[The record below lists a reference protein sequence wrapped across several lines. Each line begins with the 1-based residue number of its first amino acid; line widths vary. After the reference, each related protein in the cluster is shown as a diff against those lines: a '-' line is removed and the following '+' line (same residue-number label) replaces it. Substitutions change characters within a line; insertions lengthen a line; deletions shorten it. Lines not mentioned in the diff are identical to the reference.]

1 MSDVALV
8 TAPFLSILRPALG
21 VSSLTATLQER
32 HISCEVNYLNIRFA
46 SQIGADLNEFVCE
59 EIPTSLLVGEAVF
72 SDKIKQQGVDALY
85 QYLLKCKHI
94 IPEKQRA
101 LIIKAFQM
109 TDTFI
114 NKMAQELI
122 ASHPKLIGFSSTF
135 QQNCASLALAKAVK
149 IMAPNII
156 TCFGG
161 ANCEGP
167 MGKALLTHFSQV
179 DYVFSGEAENSFPSF
194 VEQLLNNKPISTDNL
209 TVFSRTKPN
218 KLTEPKPVIMDE
230 IPIPEYSDYFSSL
243 EQSGLADR
251 VTATILFETSRGCL
265 WCAKHHCRFCGLN
278 GHTMSF
284 RSKSPDKVLH
294 ELEVLSK
301 RWQINHFQAADNIMD
316 LKHVNTVF
324 EKIPERLPN
333 LNFFYE
339 IKANMKRSQ
348 LQTIANAGISHVQPG
363 IESLDDDILKEI
375 EKGVT
380 AAQNISL
387 LRDCAELGIRVIW
400 NILCGLPNDTA
411 EQYQTMANLLPA
423 MEHLDPPSGCSMVRL
438 DRFSPYFK
446 KAKELGYVD
455 LKPCEGYTFVYDLEP
470 KELAELAYFFD
481 AKPIGVPTGDYVKPL
496 RDSINKWRK
505 NAFERKLAPELKLLS
520 TGTVNL
526 IKDSRKISTSPL
538 RKISETEAELLINL
552 RKPTRFAHF
561 EKQHLN
567 AGKDWAKAYQR
578 LLKWQYILVAGGR
591 SISLVTVPDLLED
604 PEQEMPIY
612 PGGKL
617 LPINII
623 KFNEINV

>member
-21 VSSLTATLQER
+21 VSNLTAVLKER
-32 HISCEVNYLNIRFA
+32 HISCEVNYLNISFA
-46 SQIGADLNEFVCE
+46 SLIGADLNEFICE
-59 EIPTSLLVGEAVF
+59 EIPTSFLVGEAIF
-72 SDKIKQQGVDALY
+72 SDKIKRQGVDALH
-85 QYLLKCKHI
+85 QYLQRCKHI

-114 NKMAQELI
+114 DEMAQKLI
-122 ASHPKLIGFSSTF
+122 AGQPRLIGFSSTF
-135 QQNCASLALAKAVK
+135 QQNCASLAIAKAVK
-149 IMAPNII
+149 NIAPDII

-167 MGKALLTHFSQV
+167 MGKALLTHFPAV
-179 DYVFSGEAENSFPSF
+179 DYVFSGEAENSFPTF
-194 VEQLLNNKPISTDNL
+194 LEQLLNNKPISTDNL

-218 KLTEPKPVIMDE
+218 KFTEPKPVIMDD
-230 IPIPEYSDYFSSL
+230 IPIPEYGDYFSSL
-243 EQSGLADR
+243 KKSGLADR
-251 VTATILFETSRGCL
+251 VTSTILFETSRGC
-265 WCAKHHCRFCGLN
+265 WWGAKHHCRFCGLN
-278 GHTMSF
+278 GHNMNF
-284 RSKSPDKVLH
+284 RSKSPDKILN

-339 IKANMKRSQ
+339 IKANMKRFQ
-348 LQTIANAGISHVQPG
+348 LQSIANAGVSHVQPG

-411 EQYQTMANLLPA
+411 EQYQIMAKLIPA
-423 MEHLDPPSGCSMVRL
+423 LEHLDPPSGCSMVRL
-438 DRFSPYFK
+438 DRFSPYFQ
-446 KAKELGYVD
+446 KAKELGYVE
-455 LKPCEGYTFVYDLEP
+455 LKPCAGYAFVYDLQP
-470 KELAELAYFFD
+470 QELAEMAYFFD
-481 AKPIGVPTGDYVKPL
+481 AKAVGVPTGDYVKPL
-496 RDSINKWRK
+496 RNSIKKWRK
-505 NAFERKLAPELKLLS
+505 NAFESTVAPELKLLS
-520 TGTVNL
+520 IGTVNL
-526 IKDSRKISTSPL
+526 IKDSRKIATSPL
-538 RKISETEAELLINL
+538 RKLSQTEAKLLVKF
-552 RKPTRFAHF
+552 RKPTRFSHF
-561 EKQHLN
+561 KKQHVN
-567 AGKDWAKAYQR
+567 EGKDWSKAYQR
-578 LLKWQYILVAGGR
+578 LLKWQYIIEVGGR
-591 SISLVTVPDLLED
+591 SVSLVTSPDLHED
-604 PEQEMPIY
+604 PQQEMPIY
-612 PGGKL
+612 PGGRL

-623 KFNEINV
+623 NA